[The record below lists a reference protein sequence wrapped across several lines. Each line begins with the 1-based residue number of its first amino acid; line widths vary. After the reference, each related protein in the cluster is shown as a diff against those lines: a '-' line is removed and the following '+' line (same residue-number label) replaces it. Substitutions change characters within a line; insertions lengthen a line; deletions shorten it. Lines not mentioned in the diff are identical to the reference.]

1 MALVGPT
8 GAGKTTMVKL
18 LMRFYDVDG
27 GAICIG
33 GHDVRE
39 FSREDVRSQF
49 GMVLQDTWLYN
60 ATVRENIRYGRLD
73 ATDARLRPPR
83 KPHSPIISFAR
94 CPKAMTR

>member
-27 GAICIG
+27 GAIRIG

-39 FSREDVRSQF
+39 FSREDVRS
-49 GMVLQDTWLYN
+49 
-60 ATVRENIRYGRLD
+60 AIRHG
-73 ATDARLRPPR
+73 AARYL
-83 KPHSPIISFAR
+83 AV
-94 CPKAMTR
+94 